1 MKTISLDKIK
11 CKCDWTKEE
20 LHRKKTIELLICQ
33 ISTLQS
39 NLAQELE
46 GIYKDHGFYN
56 YSIKKNHKRI
66 QELVKEN
73 VNQQFYRGL
82 TDEQGQ
88 IFSNN
93 AEDLERLVYVWAG
106 LAQAKEEWF
115 ECDGVNLN
123 LVARQSFDT
132 AKKRGKINNYTSD
145 IMQLDAIKAELNE
158 LRSASTNPSI
168 HLEGYTEQ
176 EEEAADVI
184 ISTLTFLSMKGV
196 SNINK
201 LLMKKMKYNQNR
213 ED

>member
-1 MKTISLDKIK
+1 M
-11 CKCDWTKEE
+11 
-20 LHRKKTIELLICQ
+20 
-33 ISTLQS
+33 
-39 NLAQELE
+39 
-46 GIYKDHGFYN
+46 
-56 YSIKKNHKRI
+56 
-66 QELVKEN
+66 VKEN

-88 IFSNN
+88 IFSND
-93 AEDLERLVYVWAG
+93 AEDLERLVHVWAG

-115 ECDGVNLN
+115 ECDGVNLT
-123 LVARQSFDT
+123 LAAMESFDT

-158 LRSASTNPSI
+158 LRAASTNPSI

-184 ISTLTFLSMKGV
+184 ISALTFLSMKGV